1 MKPSTQGDRPRANDR
16 TALNGVLF
24 VPHTAIPCLW
34 QNPPKELRFGS
45 GMTCWRRPHAWLAG
59 FGTLRMRLERA
70 LDTHLA
76 VLNLAC
82 AVIRGRFVDQ
92 FC

>member
-1 MKPSTQGDRPRANDR
+1 MDDR

-34 QNPPKELRFGS
+34 QSPPKELRFGR

-59 FGTLRMRLERA
+59 FGTLRMRLGRA
-70 LDTHLA
+70 FDTHLA